1 MAKIHIHCCS
11 DLFSEL
17 IISDLNTGN
26 YIGNWIQDN
35 NDPKRVHIHCQNS
48 NAIYFV
54 DYIYRSYKN
63 GIDKI
68 RVTIQGNFWE
78 VEE

>member
-1 MAKIHIHCCS
+1 MK
-11 DLFSEL
+11 
-17 IISDLNTGN
+17 
-26 YIGNWIQDN
+26 
-35 NDPKRVHIHCQNS
+35 KNS

-78 VEE
+78 VD